1 MSRKITIPV
10 TGMHCAAC
18 QSRVQAALAGTSGVR
33 DATVNL
39 MLNNATV
46 TFDEGTV
53 EPEALV
59 EAIKS
64 TGYDSELPRADVSA
78 FDEQSK
84 QDQAHERELREL
96 KWKTGV
102 SLAIA
107 AITMIV
113 MVPWIQLVLTTIV
126 VLWPGRQFYTRAWR
140 ALRHRTS
147 DMNTLIALGTG
158 AAYLYSLF
166 ATLNPGFFTS
176 RGLPADVYFE
186 AAAAI
191 IGLILLGNTFEA
203 RAKRQT
209 TSALRAL
216 ADLQPKT
223 VRVLR
228 NLREEEIAVEALEP
242 GDIYVVRPGERIP
255 ADGEVVSGSTAVDES
270 MLTGESMPVAKE
282 NGDRVVV

>member
-18 QSRVQAALAGTSGVR
+18 QSRVQSALKGTSGVR

-59 EAIKS
+59 QAIKS
-64 TGYDSELPRADVSA
+64 TGYDAELPRAEVSA
-78 FDEQSK
+78 FDEQAK

-113 MVPWIQLVLTTIV
+113 MVPWVQLVLTTIV

-176 RGLPADVYFE
+176 RGLSADVYFE

-270 MLTGESMPVAKE
+270 
-282 NGDRVVV
+282 DRKSVV